1 MGLTGVPG
9 RPAGFASSTVDV
21 DFDVLAT
28 SLAASFATVSAPARR
43 SLAKMSSAGVDLAL
57 DTTIGGSIGAS
68 FSSSSSS
75 TSSSMSE
82 TAIVRTSARGK
93 RDTTFEVTVSDVSL
107 FDAGVS
113 AVESPRVATS
123 STTDVVSIGTTVD
136 TTGASI
142 SMGSG

>member
-1 MGLTGVPG
+1 
-9 RPAGFASSTVDV
+9 
-21 DFDVLAT
+21 
-28 SLAASFATVSAPARR
+28 
-43 SLAKMSSAGVDLAL
+43 
-57 DTTIGGSIGAS
+57 
-68 FSSSSSS
+68 
-75 TSSSMSE
+75 MSE

-93 RDTTFEVTVSDVSL
+93 SDTTFDATVSDVSL